1 MKNLIY
7 IIIALF
13 ILYMVTRPKAEAP
26 ATDQLFKPQP
36 APAPTP
42 TPSPKPP
49 DAATPPF
56 MPPPPVYGS
65 PGVPS
70 DCPPHIRTAQD
81 CDAWKQQQDTGYDQI
96 PPFQTSPRPPAQQSP
111 IDEKPEVTP
120 PAFSTKKEEVEAHKQ
135 TIQAIKATETGINA
149 ASLLQQELDALLQAQ
164 KELIQEAKKQTTN
177 QSEIRQLDVALRD
190 NATAQQALKTVEAD
204 LIYQNATE
212 AARKQQKVET
222 YYQIAEAGL
231 VTIIEDFS
239 KQPAFKSTAPS
250 EFTKPANKSFQFAA
264 GQATDRLFI

>member
-26 ATDQLFKPQP
+26 AADQLFKPQP

-49 DAATPPF
+49 ADPVKPADPF
-56 MPPPPVYGS
+56 NPGYSS

-70 DCPPHIRTAQD
+70 DCPPHIRTAQE
-81 CDAWKQQQDTGYDQI
+81 CDAWKQQQDPGYDQM
-96 PPFQTSPRPPAQQSP
+96 PPFVTQPGTPANQTPYN
-111 IDEKPEVTP
+111 EKPEVTP

-135 TIQAIKATETGINA
+135 TIQAIKATETGITA
-149 ASLLQQELDALLQAQ
+149 ASLLQEELDALLQSQ

-177 QSEIRQLDVALRD
+177 QSELRQLDVALRD
-190 NATAQQALKTVEAD
+190 NATAQQALKTVESD

-239 KQPAFKSTAPS
+239 KQPAFKSTAPN
-250 EFTKPANKSFQFAA
+250 EFSKPAKNSFQFAA